1 MNIKKLQNGLKYR
14 GQVAGVRQTYH
25 VFEASDYFFILSFAL
40 SKERRGS
47 GYFNVISMAAVDYVQ
62 GRFAGRSGVTTKDV
76 VSAARRTKHV
86 ATSLIALNILYVLV
100 ALDQATILRTGQNKR
115 LYFAVR
121 KVRRQSRPL

>member
-1 MNIKKLQNGLKYR
+1 MNIRKLQKGLKYR
-14 GQVAGVRQTYH
+14 GHVAGVRQTYH

-47 GYFNVISMAAVDYVQ
+47 GYFNVISMAAVDYVE
-62 GRFAGRSGVTTKDV
+62 GRFAGRSGITAKDV

-100 ALDQATILRTGQNKR
+100 ALDQATILRTGQHRR

-121 KVRRQSRPL
+121 KGRRQSHAL